1 MDTKLYS
8 LFTEYFGFEPDSCER
23 LSGAGSNRQYY
34 RLEGNGVS
42 AIGVSGT
49 DIHENEAFIGIGR
62 HFKSRNLNVPEIY
75 SVSRDGMCYIQEDLG
90 DVSLYDAVSSG
101 RAAASSSMLGGED
114 VAAAYSAEERAL
126 LLRTVSV
133 LPEIQI
139 KGAEGLDFGCCY
151 PVKEFD
157 ARSVMFDLNY
167 FKYCFLK
174 TSGVEFDEMKL
185 EDDFESLRDRLLS
198 VEGYGFMYR
207 DFQAR
212 NVMLRDGE
220 PFFIDFQ
227 GGRKGPVHYDLASFV
242 WQAKACYPADLK
254 EEMLSEY
261 LRALREFREF
271 MDVDERKFREDL
283 RYFVLFRMMQ
293 VLGAYG
299 FRGRF
304 EKKRHFI
311 ESIPY
316 AMANLEDFL
325 RTPVP
330 ECPYLTE
337 VLGRLLSGY
346 EEERRLGQN
355 AMDGRLI
362 VSVTSFSYRKGIPE
376 DPGGNGGGYVFDC
389 RSIDNPGKYEEY
401 KSSTGMDGNVVEFL
415 ENRSNVKDFLDSVY
429 RLVDS
434 HAEKFLSRGF
444 THLSVCFGCTGGQ
457 HRSVYCA
464 EKMAG
469 HLVSRF
475 GDRLSVDLWH
485 REQGIRKRF

>member
-1 MDTKLYS
+1 
-8 LFTEYFGFEPDSCER
+8 
-23 LSGAGSNRQYY
+23 
-34 RLEGNGVS
+34 
-42 AIGVSGT
+42 
-49 DIHENEAFIGIGR
+49 
-62 HFKSRNLNVPEIY
+62 
-75 SVSRDGMCYIQEDLG
+75 
-90 DVSLYDAVSSG
+90 
-101 RAAASSSMLGGED
+101 
-114 VAAAYSAEERAL
+114 
-126 LLRTVSV
+126 
-133 LPEIQI
+133 
-139 KGAEGLDFGCCY
+139 
-151 PVKEFD
+151 
-157 ARSVMFDLNY
+157 
-167 FKYCFLK
+167 
-174 TSGVEFDEMKL
+174 
-185 EDDFESLRDRLLS
+185 
-198 VEGYGFMYR
+198 
-207 DFQAR
+207 
-212 NVMLRDGE
+212 
-220 PFFIDFQ
+220 
-227 GGRKGPVHYDLASFV
+227 
-242 WQAKACYPADLK
+242 
-254 EEMLSEY
+254 
-261 LRALREFREF
+261 
-271 MDVDERKFREDL
+271 
-283 RYFVLFRMMQ
+283 MMQ

-325 RTPVP
+325 RMSVP

-475 GDRLSVDLWH
+475 GDRLSVELWH

>member
-1 MDTKLYS
+1 
-8 LFTEYFGFEPDSCER
+8 
-23 LSGAGSNRQYY
+23 
-34 RLEGNGVS
+34 
-42 AIGVSGT
+42 
-49 DIHENEAFIGIGR
+49 
-62 HFKSRNLNVPEIY
+62 
-75 SVSRDGMCYIQEDLG
+75 
-90 DVSLYDAVSSG
+90 
-101 RAAASSSMLGGED
+101 
-114 VAAAYSAEERAL
+114 
-126 LLRTVSV
+126 
-133 LPEIQI
+133 
-139 KGAEGLDFGCCY
+139 
-151 PVKEFD
+151 
-157 ARSVMFDLNY
+157 
-167 FKYCFLK
+167 
-174 TSGVEFDEMKL
+174 
-185 EDDFESLRDRLLS
+185 
-198 VEGYGFMYR
+198 
-207 DFQAR
+207 
-212 NVMLRDGE
+212 
-220 PFFIDFQ
+220 
-227 GGRKGPVHYDLASFV
+227 
-242 WQAKACYPADLK
+242 
-254 EEMLSEY
+254 
-261 LRALREFREF
+261 

-346 EEERRLGQN
+346 EEERRLGH
-355 AMDGRLI
+355 
-362 VSVTSFSYRKGIPE
+362 E

-415 ENRSNVKDFLDSVY
+415 ENRSNVKDFLDNVY

-464 EKMAG
+464 EKMAK

-475 GDRLSVDLWH
+475 GDRLSVELWH